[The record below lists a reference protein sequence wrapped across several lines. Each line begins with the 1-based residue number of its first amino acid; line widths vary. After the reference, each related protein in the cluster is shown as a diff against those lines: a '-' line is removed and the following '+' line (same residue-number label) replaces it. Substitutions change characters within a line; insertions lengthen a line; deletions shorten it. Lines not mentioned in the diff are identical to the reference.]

1 MRDFIFVCIVVLLI
15 WNLSHAYKGIW
26 DLTRCSDEIATWR
39 NIFDLML
46 NYVFASF
53 FAIIAALEEHAWI
66 YVILF
71 MFNEGLFMLKI
82 SKYNYL
88 RFKRNKI
95 D

>member
-53 FAIIAALEEHAWI
+53 FAIIAALEEHALPAI
-66 YVILF
+66 ILF
-71 MFNEGLFMLKI
+71 ILNEGMFMLK
-82 SKYNYL
+82 
-88 RFKRNKI
+88 RTKI